1 MEMVATPRS
10 SVHRKE
16 KKEGGWVYMMGVL
29 LSVVIIINDDKEN
42 PRGAFVV
49 AVELLIVIEAKV
61 ALVP

>member
-1 MEMVATPRS
+1 MITDLGLVQVMSDRRV
-10 SVHRKE
+10 
-16 KKEGGWVYMMGVL
+16 GWVYMMGVL